1 MGTEASVT
9 PPGRPPP
16 PDLRAEPG
24 GAEGRRQTGRAAE
37 VGPPAAQ
44 GARAVTGTT
53 RGAMS
58 ATWACL
64 VLSGE

>member
-1 MGTEASVT
+1 MGTEASMT

-16 PDLRAEPG
+16 PDLRGEPG
-24 GAEGRRQTGRAAE
+24 GAEGHRQTGKAAE
-37 VGPPAAQ
+37 VAPGSA